1 MQAYAKRVILTA
13 VVAATIGCGA
23 EVGTP
28 ILAGQDAREP
38 GLVAYL
44 RDLHQEATLVPKS
57 AELRGRLAMAYD
69 ANGFTQAA
77 ASSYAQAQQ
86 LDPKDFRWPYLRAAA
101 LAASADYETA
111 LVSID
116 RAIALD
122 PNQAGPW
129 IWRGSWLLDFDD
141 HEGAHVA
148 FVEAT
153 RLAVD
158 PATRA
163 AATIGQAR
171 TLLRQGAAG
180 AAVDLLEDLANNYPH
195 EYVNQVLRTAYL
207 RDGRVDAADRIEV
220 DEDAVQLEWSD
231 EFQADKGTY
240 VRGFSGQMLIAERM
254 IEDGHAARAL
264 EILQSLQIT
273 APQDRELMNNLSIA
287 LKVLGREQEAFDVLR
302 KALEAH
308 PDFHLFHFNI
318 AVIHEQRGS
327 ADLALT
333 HYDRAIELD
342 PSLYAAYERKYG
354 VLVDQ
359 QQYEQALVV
368 LDEAARYGRTR
379 PTTLLYAG
387 LVAATLGKWDL
398 AIEKLQQ
405 ALVLDPNF
413 ARAQLFLGRSL
424 AEAGQ
429 FEAAYEALESAA
441 KMGANGHDVTAA
453 RIRLRDLQAG
463 ASAAVAPEVG
473 SPEAIVPKIGAPE

>member
-1 MQAYAKRVILTA
+1 
-13 VVAATIGCGA
+13 
-23 EVGTP
+23 
-28 ILAGQDAREP
+28 
-38 GLVAYL
+38 
-44 RDLHQEATLVPKS
+44 
-57 AELRGRLAMAYD
+57 
-69 ANGFTQAA
+69 
-77 ASSYAQAQQ
+77 
-86 LDPKDFRWPYLRAAA
+86 
-101 LAASADYETA
+101 
-111 LVSID
+111 
-116 RAIALD
+116 
-122 PNQAGPW
+122 
-129 IWRGSWLLDFDD
+129 
-141 HEGAHVA
+141 
-148 FVEAT
+148 
-153 RLAVD
+153 
-158 PATRA
+158 
-163 AATIGQAR
+163 
-171 TLLRQGAAG
+171 
-180 AAVDLLEDLANNYPH
+180 
-195 EYVNQVLRTAYL
+195 
-207 RDGRVDAADRIEV
+207 V